1 VRGSSRIQSSKT
13 SPTRSRSSLA
23 FAVLALLTSSAALAA
38 INLPDQLTSVYT
50 RDQKIVRR
58 WNLAGDP
65 RGIAVGRDGTLYV
78 GLAQPQAVIAVDP
91 KNGAVKSKIVLDSA
105 EIASTK
111 ELVSIRLNRDA
122 TRLYIANGSDESA
135 MILGLPDLHVIREI
149 TIEGEAIRDAIP
161 DPGGNYLYL
170 LGRRVHVY
178 DANGE
183 HEIHAL
189 PIEDPMAI
197 AATPQTLAVIATED
211 FGTAKATSVALYD
224 TASFKEVSR
233 DPLQTT
239 DKIEE
244 AVISGNDL
252 IAISCEHLLER
263 PLTLPKKTMTK
274 DTNGQLRMN
283 ANFGDF
289 VNSQRICL
297 PEGSG
302 PQIMALAPNDL
313 LLYAERR
320 CTSSGAFTGGPQRV
334 TPASLYGVDAYAIA
348 YDKESNTLAVTERAG
363 TLTIYRVPRSVVAK

>member
-1 VRGSSRIQSSKT
+1 VLLTT
-13 SPTRSRSSLA
+13 SAA
-23 FAVLALLTSSAALAA
+23 FAADIPDQLAA
-38 INLPDQLTSVYT
+38 IFT

-58 WNLAGDP
+58 WTLGGDP
-65 RGIAVGRDGTLYV
+65 RAVAIGRDGTLYV

-91 KNGAVKSKIVLDSA
+91 KTGVVKKKVILDSA

-111 ELVSIRLNRDA
+111 ELVSMRLNRDA
-122 TRLYIANGSDESA
+122 SRLYIANGSDESA

-149 TIEGEAIRDAIP
+149 TTEGEPIRDAVP
-161 DPGGNYLYL
+161 DPAGHYLYL

-183 HEIHAL
+183 REIHTM

-197 AATPQTLAVIATED
+197 AATPETIAIVFTED
-211 FGTAKATSVALYD
+211 FGNTKATSVALFE
-224 TASFKEVSR
+224 TTSFKEIAR

-239 DKIEE
+239 DKIEA
-244 AVISGNDL
+244 AVIARDAVV
-252 IAISCEHLLER
+252 AISREHLLER
-263 PLTLPKKTMTK
+263 PLAVKQKTMTK
-274 DTNGQLRMN
+274 DANGQLRMS
-283 ANFGDF
+283 ADFGDF

-302 PQIMALAPNDL
+302 PQIMTLASNDL

-320 CTSSGAFTGGPQRV
+320 CTSSGAFTGTPRRV

-348 YDKESNTLAVTERAG
+348 YDAQSNTLAVTERAG
-363 TLTIYRVPRSVVAK
+363 ALTIYKVPRAAVAK